1 MKKFLRYSLVGL
13 MALVSGSV
21 TAQVVSDSFTKGL
34 LDGSIT
40 NYQDLSN
47 VALTSSARYTLNAAS
62 NKGKCFQL
70 RSKDSNSG
78 VVTTTTGGVAKTVT
92 VVWYNDGT
100 TSNANGRT
108 IDIYGKNEPYAAVSD
123 LYSADT
129 DTQGTKIG
137 SVVYDANA
145 ETLTA
150 SVSLEGNY
158 AYVGFRSQDGA
169 LYTESITIDWSGE
182 ASETKLNAG
191 LEFSPSNISLKVGEA
206 FTAPTFTKA
215 TTADVTF
222 TSDNEAVAT
231 VDANGVITLAG
242 ELGTANIKA
251 TSEEN
256 SEYYAGTATCQ
267 IKVYDVN
274 TYKKA
279 TAVSS
284 DNFLLVAQRDDK
296 TYYAYPLS
304 KTKTYGY
311 LSTGSV
317 TGTVDEI
324 EVDKSYNDEFTFTA
338 VDGGYTIQDCYGR
351 YLYHSGT
358 YKTFSVSETNDR
370 YVWTVEPQTDGTFKI
385 SMNGYFMQFG
395 EGTFT
400 SFGAYDSAQDNA
412 VLPMLYT
419 KVSDAIK
426 NVTTVVERNDANAPI
441 FNLAGQ
447 RVGKDYKG
455 VVIQNGKKYLN
466 K

>member
-21 TAQVVSDSFTKGL
+21 TAQVVSDSFTKDL

-40 NYQDLSN
+40 NYQDSSN
-47 VALTSSARYTLNAAS
+47 VKLTSSARYTLNAAS

-70 RSKDSNSG
+70 RSSKNSG

-100 TSNANGRT
+100 TSSANGKT

-123 LYSADT
+123 LYSP
-129 DTQGTKIG
+129 DTQGTNIG

-158 AYVGFRSQDGA
+158 AYVGFRSKDGA

-182 ASETKLNAG
+182 ASETKQNAG

-267 IKVYDVN
+267 IKVYEVN

-304 KTKTYGY
+304 ETKTYGY

-324 EVDKSYNDEFTFTA
+324 EVDKNYNDEFTFTA
-338 VDGGYTIQDCYGR
+338 VDGGYTIQDSYGR
-351 YLYHSGT
+351 YLYQSGT
-358 YKTFSVSETNDR
+358 YKSFNVSETNNG

-385 SMNGYFMQFG
+385 SMNGYFMQYG
-395 EGTFT
+395 EGTHT
-400 SFGAYDSAQDNA
+400 TFGVYNSAQDNA
-412 VLPMLYT
+412 VLPMLYA

>member
-21 TAQVVSDSFTKGL
+21 TAQVVSDSFTKDL
-34 LDGSIT
+34 LDASST
-40 NYQDLSN
+40 AYLDKSD
-47 VALTSSARYTLNAAS
+47 VALNSSARYKLNAAS

-70 RSKDSNSG
+70 RSKNSTSG

-100 TSNANGRT
+100 ISNANGRT

-123 LYSADT
+123 LYST

-145 ETLTA
+145 TTQTA
-150 SVSLEGNY
+150 SVNLEGNY
-158 AYVGFRSQDGA
+158 PYVGFRSKENS

-206 FTAPTFTKA
+206 FKAPTFTKA

-267 IKVYDVN
+267 IKVYEVN

-296 TYYAYPLS
+296 TYYAYPLGE
-304 KTKTYGY
+304 TKPYGY
-311 LSTGSV
+311 LSTGSA
-317 TGTVDEI
+317 TGYVDQI
-324 EVDKSYNDEFTFTA
+324 EVDKTYNDEFTFTA
-338 VDGGYTIQDCYGR
+338 VDGGYTIQDSYGR
-351 YLYHSGT
+351 YLYQSGT
-358 YKTFSVSETNDR
+358 YKTFTVSETNDG

-395 EGTFT
+395 EGKFT
-400 SFGAYDSAQDNA
+400 SFGVYDSEQDNA
-412 VLPMLYT
+412 VLPMLYA

>member
-21 TAQVVSDSFTKGL
+21 TAQVVSDSFTKDL
-34 LDGSIT
+34 LQSGCA
-40 NYQDLSN
+40 YQELSN
-47 VALTSSARYTLNAAS
+47 VKLASTARYTLYAAS
-62 NKGKCFQL
+62 NNGKCFQL
-70 RSKDSNSG
+70 RSKDSDSG
-78 VVTTTTGGVAKTVT
+78 VVTTTTGGVAKKVT

-100 TSNANGRT
+100 ISNANGRT
-108 IDIYGKNEPYAAVSD
+108 IEIYGKNEPYVAVSD
-123 LYSADT
+123 LYSDDT
-129 DTQGTKIG
+129 KGTKIG

-150 SVSLEGNY
+150 SVNLEGNY
-158 AYVGFRSQDGA
+158 QYVGFRSKSGA
-169 LYTESITIDWSGE
+169 LYTESITIDWSAE

-215 TTADVTF
+215 TTADVKF

-267 IKVYDVN
+267 IKVYEVN

-296 TYYAYPLS
+296 TYYAYPLDE
-304 KTKTYGY
+304 TKTYGY

-317 TGTVDEI
+317 TGYVDQI
-324 EVDKSYNDEFTFTA
+324 EVDKTYNDEFTFTA
-338 VDGGYTIQDCYGR
+338 VDGGYTIQDSYGR
-351 YLYHSGT
+351 YLYQSGT
-358 YKTFSVSETNDR
+358 YKNFNVSKTNDG
-370 YVWTVEPQTDGTFKI
+370 YVWTVEPQTDGTFMI
-385 SMNGYFMQFG
+385 SMNGHFMQFG
-395 EGTFT
+395 EGTHT
-400 SFGAYDSAQDNA
+400 SFGVYDSAQDNA
-412 VLPMLYT
+412 VRPMLYA

>member
-21 TAQVVSDSFTKGL
+21 TAQVVSDSFTKNL
-34 LDGSIT
+34 LDSTSNG
-40 NYQDLSN
+40 YKDLSN
-47 VALTSSARYTLNAAS
+47 VALNSSARYKLNAAS
-62 NKGKCFQL
+62 NFGKCFQL
-70 RSKDSNSG
+70 RSKNSNSG
-78 VVTTTTGGVAKTVT
+78 VVTTTTGGVAKKVT

-100 TSNANGRT
+100 ISNANGRT
-108 IDIYGKNEPYAAVSD
+108 IEIYGKNEPYAAVSD
-123 LYSADT
+123 LYST

-150 SVSLEGNY
+150 SVNLEGNY
-158 AYVGFRSQDGA
+158 PYVGFRSKENS

-215 TTADVTF
+215 TTADVKF

-267 IKVYDVN
+267 IKVYEVN

-304 KTKTYGY
+304 ETKTYGY

-317 TGTVDEI
+317 TGYVDEI
-324 EVDKSYNDEFTFTA
+324 EVDKTYNDEFTFTA
-338 VDGGYTIQDCYGR
+338 VDGGYTIQDSYGR
-351 YLYHSGT
+351 YLYQSGT
-358 YKTFSVSETNDR
+358 YKTFSVSETNNR

-385 SMNGYFMQFG
+385 SMNGYFMQYG
-395 EGTFT
+395 EGTHT
-400 SFGAYDSAQDNA
+400 TFGVYDSEQDNA

>member
-21 TAQVVSDSFTKGL
+21 TAQVVSDSFTKDL

-47 VALTSSARYTLNAAS
+47 VKLTSSARYTLNAAS

-70 RSKDSNSG
+70 RSSKNSG

-92 VVWYNDGT
+92 VVWFNDGT
-100 TSNANGRT
+100 LVNGRT

-123 LYSADT
+123 LYSKGT
-129 DTQGTKIG
+129 EGTKIG

-145 ETLTA
+145 TTLTA
-150 SVSLEGNY
+150 SVNLEGNY
-158 AYVGFRSQDGA
+158 PYVGFRSQDGA

-206 FTAPTFTKA
+206 FTAPKFTKA

-296 TYYAYPLS
+296 TYYAYPLGE
-304 KTKTYGY
+304 TKPHGY

-317 TGTVDEI
+317 TGYVDQI
-324 EVDKSYNDEFTFTA
+324 EVDKTYNDEFTFTA
-338 VDGGYTIQDCYGR
+338 VDGGYTIQDSYGR
-351 YLYHSGT
+351 YLYQSKT
-358 YKTFSVSETNDR
+358 YNSFNLSDTNEG

-395 EGTFT
+395 EGTYT
-400 SFGAYDSAQDNA
+400 SFGVYDSEQDNA

>member
-1 MKKFLRYSLVGL
+1 MKKFLRYSLVAL
-13 MALVSGSV
+13 MALVCGTA
-21 TAQVVSDSFTKGL
+21 TAQVVSDSFTKDL
-34 LDGSIT
+34 LDASST
-40 NYQDLSN
+40 AYQDLSN
-47 VALTSSARYTLNAAS
+47 VALTSTARYTLNAAS
-62 NKGKCFQL
+62 KEGTCFQL
-70 RSKDSNSG
+70 RSKNNSG
-78 VVTTTTGGVAKTVT
+78 VVTTTSGGVAKTVT
-92 VVWYNDGT
+92 VVWYKDEK
-100 TSNANGRT
+100 TSNADGRT

-123 LYSADT
+123 LYSAS
-129 DTQGTKIG
+129 TQGTKIG
-137 SVVYDANA
+137 SVVYDAT
-145 ETLTA
+145 TLTA
-150 SVSLEGNY
+150 SVNLEGNY
-158 AYVGFRSQDGA
+158 AYVGFRSNNGA
-169 LYTESITIDWSGE
+169 LYTESVTIDWSGE
-182 ASETKLNAG
+182 ASETKLSAG
-191 LEFSPSNISLKVGEA
+191 LEFSPSSISLKAGEA
-206 FTAPTFTKA
+206 FTAPTFTKV

-267 IKVYDVN
+267 IKVYEVN

-304 KTKTYGY
+304 ETKTYGY

-338 VDGGYTIQDCYGR
+338 VDGGYTIQDSYGR
-351 YLYHSGT
+351 YLYQSGT
-358 YKTFSVSETNDR
+358 YKTFSVSETNNG

-385 SMNGYFMQFG
+385 SMNGYFMQYG
-395 EGTFT
+395 EGTHT
-400 SFGAYDSAQDNA
+400 TFGVYDSTQDNA
-412 VLPMLYT
+412 VLPMLYA
-419 KVSDAIK
+419 KVPDAIK

>member
-1 MKKFLRYSLVGL
+1 

-21 TAQVVSDSFTKGL
+21 TAQVVSDSFTKDL
-34 LDGSIT
+34 LDGSST
-40 NYQDLSN
+40 AYQDLSD

-62 NKGKCFQL
+62 NKGTCFQL
-70 RSKDSNSG
+70 RSKNSNSG
-78 VVTTTTGGVAKTVT
+78 VVTTTSGGVVKTVT

-100 TSNANGRT
+100 TSSADGRT

-129 DTQGTKIG
+129 QGTKIG
-137 SVVYDANA
+137 SIVYNANA

-150 SVSLEGNY
+150 SVTIEGNY
-158 AYVGFRSQDGA
+158 AYVGFRSNNGA
-169 LYTESITIDWSGE
+169 LYTESVTIDWSGE
-182 ASETKLNAG
+182 VSETKQSAG
-191 LEFSPSNISLKVGEA
+191 LEFSPSSISLKVGEA
-206 FTAPTFTKA
+206 FTVPTFTKA

-251 TSEEN
+251 TSDEN
-256 SEYYAGTATCQ
+256 SEYYAGTATCK

-274 TYKKA
+274 TYYKA
-279 TAVSS
+279 SAVSS

-296 TYYAYPLS
+296 TYYAYPLGE
-304 KTKTYGY
+304 TKTYGY

-317 TGTVDEI
+317 TGNVGEI
-324 EVDKSYNDEFTFTA
+324 EVDKTYNDEFTFTA
-338 VDGGYTIQDCYGR
+338 VDGGYTIQDSYGR
-351 YLYHSGT
+351 YLYQSGA
-358 YKTFSVSETNDR
+358 YKSFNLSETNDG
-370 YVWTVEPQTDGTFKI
+370 YVWTIEPQADGTFKI

-395 EGTFT
+395 EGTYT
-400 SFGAYDSAQDNA
+400 SFGVYDSAQDNA

-419 KVSDAIK
+419 KVSNAIRNAT
-426 NVTTVVERNDANAPI
+426 NVAECNDANAPV

-447 RVGKDYKG
+447 RVNNSFKG
-455 VVIQNGKKYLN
+455 IVVKNGKKFIN
-466 K
+466 RK

>member
-21 TAQVVSDSFTKGL
+21 TAQVVSDSFTKDL
-34 LDGSIT
+34 LQSGT
-40 NYQDLSN
+40 AYQELSN
-47 VALTSSARYTLNAAS
+47 VELNSSARYKLNAAS
-62 NKGKCFQL
+62 NDGKCFQL
-70 RSKDSNSG
+70 RSSKNSG
-78 VVTTTTGGVAKTVT
+78 VVTTTTGGVAKKVT

-100 TSNANGRT
+100 TSSANGRT

-123 LYSADT
+123 LYSKG
-129 DTQGTKIG
+129 TQGTWIG

-150 SVSLEGNY
+150 SVNLEGNY
-158 AYVGFRSQDGA
+158 PYVGFRSKENS

-182 ASETKLNAG
+182 ASDTKLNAG

-267 IKVYDVN
+267 IKVYEVN

-338 VDGGYTIQDCYGR
+338 VDGGYTIQDSYGR
-351 YLYHSGT
+351 YLYQSGT
-358 YKTFSVSETNDR
+358 YKNFNVSETNNR
-370 YVWTVEPQTDGTFKI
+370 YVWTVEPQNDGTFKI

-395 EGTFT
+395 EGTHT
-400 SFGAYDSAQDNA
+400 TFGVYDSEQGNA
-412 VLPMLYT
+412 VLPMLYA

>member
-21 TAQVVSDSFTKGL
+21 TAQVVSDSFTKSL

-40 NYQDLSN
+40 NYQELSN
-47 VALTSSARYTLNAAS
+47 VKLASSARYTLKAAS

-70 RSKDSNSG
+70 RSKDSDSG

-92 VVWYNDGT
+92 VVWYNDGK
-100 TSNANGRT
+100 TSNAKGRT

-123 LYSADT
+123 LYSP
-129 DTQGTKIG
+129 DTQGTNIG

-158 AYVGFRSQDGA
+158 AYVGFRSKDGA

-206 FTAPTFTKA
+206 FTAPKFTKA
-215 TTADVTF
+215 TTADVKF

-267 IKVYDVN
+267 IKVYEVN

-296 TYYAYPLS
+296 TYYAYPLGE
-304 KTKTYGY
+304 TKPYGY

-324 EVDKSYNDEFTFTA
+324 EVDKTYNDEFKFTA
-338 VDGGYTIQDCYGR
+338 VDGGYTIQDSYGR

-358 YKTFSVSETNDR
+358 YKSFNVSEKNNG

-400 SFGAYDSAQDNA
+400 SFGVYDSAQDNA
-412 VLPMLYT
+412 VLPMLYA

-447 RVGKDYKG
+447 RVGNDYKG

>member
-21 TAQVVSDSFTKGL
+21 TAQVVSDSFTKNL
-34 LDGSIT
+34 LDST
-40 NYQDLSN
+40 TTDYQELSN
-47 VALTSSARYTLNAAS
+47 VALNSSARYKLNAAS
-62 NKGKCFQL
+62 NDGKCFQL
-70 RSKDSNSG
+70 RSKNSNSG

-92 VVWYNDGT
+92 VVWFNEGK
-100 TSNANGRT
+100 TSNADGRT

-123 LYSADT
+123 LYSEGT
-129 DTQGTKIG
+129 KGTKIG
-137 SVVYDANA
+137 SVVYNA
-145 ETLTA
+145 TDTTLTA
-150 SVSLEGNY
+150 SVNIDGNY
-158 AYVGFRSQDGA
+158 QYVGFRSNYGA

-206 FTAPTFTKA
+206 FTAPKFTKA
-215 TTADVTF
+215 TTADVKF

-296 TYYAYPLS
+296 TYYAYPLAE
-304 KTKTYGY
+304 TKPYGY

-317 TGTVDEI
+317 TGYVDQI
-324 EVDKSYNDEFTFTA
+324 EVDKTYNDEFTFTA
-338 VDGGYTIQDCYGR
+338 VDGGYTIQDSYGR
-351 YLYHSGT
+351 YLYQSET
-358 YKTFSVSETNDR
+358 YKNFNVSETNDR

-395 EGTFT
+395 EGKFT
-400 SFGAYDSAQDNA
+400 SFGVYDSTQDKA
-412 VLPMLYT
+412 VLPMLYA
-419 KVSDAIK
+419 KVPDAIK

>member
-21 TAQVVSDSFTKGL
+21 TAQVVSDSFTKDL
-34 LDGSIT
+34 LQSGT
-40 NYQDLSN
+40 AYQELSN
-47 VALTSSARYTLNAAS
+47 VELNSSARYKLNAAS
-62 NKGKCFQL
+62 NDGKCFQL
-70 RSKDSNSG
+70 RSSKNSG
-78 VVTTTTGGVAKTVT
+78 VVTTTTGGVAKKVT

-100 TSNANGRT
+100 TSSANGRT

-123 LYSADT
+123 LYSKG
-129 DTQGTKIG
+129 TQGTWIG

-158 AYVGFRSQDGA
+158 AYVGFRSKDGS
-169 LYTESITIDWSGE
+169 LYTESITIDWSAE

-206 FTAPTFTKA
+206 FTAPKFTKA

-267 IKVYDVN
+267 IKVYEVN

-317 TGTVDEI
+317 TGYVDQI
-324 EVDKSYNDEFTFTA
+324 EVDKTYNDEFTFTA
-338 VDGGYTIQDCYGR
+338 VDGGYTIQDSYGR
-351 YLYHSGT
+351 YLYQSGT
-358 YKTFSVSETNDR
+358 YKNFNVSKTNDG
-370 YVWTVEPQTDGTFKI
+370 YVWTVVPQTDGTFKI
-385 SMNGYFMQFG
+385 SMNGYFMQYG
-395 EGTFT
+395 EGTHT
-400 SFGAYDSAQDNA
+400 TFGVYDSAQGNA
-412 VLPMLYT
+412 VLPMLYA

>member
-21 TAQVVSDSFTKGL
+21 TAQVVSDSFTKSL

-47 VALTSSARYTLNAAS
+47 VKLTSSARYTLNAAS

-70 RSKDSNSG
+70 RSSKNSG

-100 TSNANGRT
+100 TSSANGRT

-123 LYSADT
+123 LYSK
-129 DTQGTKIG
+129 GTEGTWIG

-145 ETLTA
+145 TTQTA
-150 SVSLEGNY
+150 SVNLEGNY
-158 AYVGFRSQDGA
+158 PYVGFRSKDGA

-215 TTADVTF
+215 TTADVKF

-231 VDANGVITLAG
+231 VDAKGVITLAG

-296 TYYAYPLS
+296 TYYAYPLGE
-304 KTKTYGY
+304 TKPYGY

-317 TGTVDEI
+317 TGYVDQI
-324 EVDKSYNDEFTFTA
+324 EVDKTYNDEFTFTA
-338 VDGGYTIQDCYGR
+338 VDGGYTIQDSYGR
-351 YLYHSGT
+351 YLYQSET
-358 YKTFSVSETNDR
+358 YKTFSVSKTNNG

-400 SFGAYDSAQDNA
+400 SFGVYNSAQDKA

>member
-21 TAQVVSDSFTKGL
+21 TAQVVSDSFTKDL
-34 LDGSIT
+34 LKSGSD
-40 NYQDLSN
+40 YQELSN

-70 RSKDSNSG
+70 RSKNSTSG

-100 TSNANGRT
+100 TSSADGRT

-123 LYSADT
+123 LYSDDT
-129 DTQGTKIG
+129 KGTKIG

-158 AYVGFRSQDGA
+158 AYVGFRSNYGA
-169 LYTESITIDWSGE
+169 LYTESITIDWSAE
-182 ASETKLNAG
+182 ASDTKLNAG

-206 FTAPTFTKA
+206 FAAPTFTKA

-267 IKVYDVN
+267 IKVYEVN

-296 TYYAYPLS
+296 TYYAYPLVE
-304 KTKTYGY
+304 TKTYGY

-317 TGTVDEI
+317 TGYVDEI
-324 EVDKSYNDEFTFTA
+324 EVDKTYNDEFTFTA
-338 VDGGYTIQDCYGR
+338 VDGGYTIQDSYGR
-351 YLYHSGT
+351 YLYQSGT
-358 YKTFSVSETNDR
+358 YKNFNVSKTNDG

-385 SMNGYFMQFG
+385 SMNGHFMQYG
-395 EGTFT
+395 EGTHT
-400 SFGAYDSAQDNA
+400 TFGVYDSAQENA

>member
-1 MKKFLRYSLVGL
+1 MKKFLRYSLVAL
-13 MALVSGSV
+13 MALVCGTA
-21 TAQVVSDSFTKGL
+21 TAQVVSDSFTKDL

-47 VALTSSARYTLNAAS
+47 VKLTSSARYTLNAAS

-100 TSNANGRT
+100 TSSANGRT

-129 DTQGTKIG
+129 QGTKIG

-145 ETLTA
+145 TTLTA
-150 SVSLEGNY
+150 SVNLEGNY
-158 AYVGFRSQDGA
+158 AYVGFRSKDGA

-182 ASETKLNAG
+182 ASETKLSAG

-256 SEYYAGTATCQ
+256 SDYYAGTATCK
-267 IKVYDVN
+267 IKVYEVN

-284 DNFLLVAQRDDK
+284 DDFLLVAQRDDK
-296 TYYAYPLS
+296 TYYAYPLA
-304 KTKTYGY
+304 KTKPYGY
-311 LSTGSV
+311 LSTRSV
-317 TGTVDEI
+317 TGYVDEI
-324 EVDKSYNDEFTFTA
+324 EVDKTYNDEFTFTA
-338 VDGGYTIQDCYGR
+338 VDGGYTIQDSYGR
-351 YLYHSGT
+351 FLYQSGT
-358 YKTFSVSETNDR
+358 YKTFSVSETNNG

-400 SFGAYDSAQDNA
+400 SFGAYDSVQDNA

-426 NVTTVVERNDANAPI
+426 NVTTVVELNDANAPI

-447 RVGKDYKG
+447 RVGNDYKG

>member
-21 TAQVVSDSFTKGL
+21 TAQVVSDSFTKNL
-34 LDGSIT
+34 LDST
-40 NYQDLSN
+40 TTDYQELSN
-47 VALTSSARYTLNAAS
+47 VALNSSARYKLNAAS
-62 NKGKCFQL
+62 NDGKCFQL
-70 RSKDSNSG
+70 RSKNSNSG

-92 VVWYNDGT
+92 VVWFNEGK
-100 TSNANGRT
+100 TSNADGRT

-123 LYSADT
+123 LYSEGT
-129 DTQGTKIG
+129 KGTKIG
-137 SVVYDANA
+137 SVVYNA
-145 ETLTA
+145 TDTTLTA
-150 SVSLEGNY
+150 SVNIDGNY
-158 AYVGFRSQDGA
+158 QYVGFRSNYGA

-206 FTAPTFTKA
+206 FTAPKFTKA
-215 TTADVTF
+215 TTADVKF

-296 TYYAYPLS
+296 TYYAYPLAE
-304 KTKTYGY
+304 TKPYGY

-317 TGTVDEI
+317 TGYVDQI
-324 EVDKSYNDEFTFTA
+324 EVDKTYNDEFTFTA
-338 VDGGYTIQDCYGR
+338 VDGGYTIQDSYGR
-351 YLYHSGT
+351 YLYQSGT
-358 YKTFSVSETNDR
+358 YKTFSVSETNNE
-370 YVWTVEPQTDGTFKI
+370 YVWTVEPQNDGTFKI

-395 EGTFT
+395 EGKFT
-400 SFGAYDSAQDNA
+400 SFGVYDSTQDKA
-412 VLPMLYT
+412 VLPMLYA
-419 KVSDAIK
+419 KVPDAIK

>member
-1 MKKFLRYSLVGL
+1 
-13 MALVSGSV
+13 
-21 TAQVVSDSFTKGL
+21 
-34 LDGSIT
+34 
-40 NYQDLSN
+40 
-47 VALTSSARYTLNAAS
+47 
-62 NKGKCFQL
+62 
-70 RSKDSNSG
+70 
-78 VVTTTTGGVAKTVT
+78 
-92 VVWYNDGT
+92 
-100 TSNANGRT
+100 
-108 IDIYGKNEPYAAVSD
+108 
-123 LYSADT
+123 
-129 DTQGTKIG
+129 
-137 SVVYDANA
+137 
-145 ETLTA
+145 
-150 SVSLEGNY
+150 
-158 AYVGFRSQDGA
+158 
-169 LYTESITIDWSGE
+169 
-182 ASETKLNAG
+182 
-191 LEFSPSNISLKVGEA
+191 
-206 FTAPTFTKA
+206 FTKA

-267 IKVYDVN
+267 IKVYEVN

-304 KTKTYGY
+304 ETKPYGY

-317 TGTVDEI
+317 TGYVDEI
-324 EVDKSYNDEFTFTA
+324 EVDKTYNDEFTFTA
-338 VDGGYTIQDCYGR
+338 VDGGYTIQDSYGR
-351 YLYHSGT
+351 YLYQSGT
-358 YKTFSVSETNDR
+358 YKSFNVSETNDG
-370 YVWTVEPQTDGTFKI
+370 YVWTVEPQNDGTFKI
-385 SMNGYFMQFG
+385 SMNGHFMQFG

-400 SFGAYDSAQDNA
+400 SFGAYDSAQDKA
-412 VLPMLYT
+412 VLPMLYA
-419 KVSDAIK
+419 KVPDAIK

>member
-21 TAQVVSDSFTKGL
+21 TAQVVSDSFTKDL
-34 LDGSIT
+34 LDASST
-40 NYQDLSN
+40 AYLDKSD
-47 VALTSSARYTLNAAS
+47 VALNSSARYKLNAAS

-70 RSKDSNSG
+70 RSKNSTSG

-100 TSNANGRT
+100 ISNANGRT

-123 LYSADT
+123 LYST

-145 ETLTA
+145 TTQTA
-150 SVSLEGNY
+150 SVNLEGNY
-158 AYVGFRSQDGA
+158 PYVGFRSKENS

-206 FTAPTFTKA
+206 FKAPTFTKA

-267 IKVYDVN
+267 IKVYEVN

-304 KTKTYGY
+304 ETKTYGY

-317 TGTVDEI
+317 TGYVDQI
-324 EVDKSYNDEFTFTA
+324 EVDKTYNDEFTFTA
-338 VDGGYTIQDCYGR
+338 VDGGYTIQDSYGR
-351 YLYHSGT
+351 YLYQSGT
-358 YKTFSVSETNDR
+358 YKTFTVSETNDG

-395 EGTFT
+395 EGKFT
-400 SFGAYDSAQDNA
+400 SFGVYDSEQDNA
-412 VLPMLYT
+412 VLPMLYA

>member
-21 TAQVVSDSFTKGL
+21 TAQVVSDSFTKDL
-34 LDGSIT
+34 LQSGSA
-40 NYQDLSN
+40 YQELSN
-47 VALTSSARYTLNAAS
+47 VKLASTARYTLYAAS
-62 NKGKCFQL
+62 NDGKCFQL

-100 TSNANGRT
+100 TSSANGRT

-123 LYSADT
+123 LYSDDT
-129 DTQGTKIG
+129 KGTKIG

-158 AYVGFRSQDGA
+158 AYVGFRSQKGA

-267 IKVYDVN
+267 IKVYEVN

-296 TYYAYPLS
+296 TYYAYPLGE
-304 KTKTYGY
+304 TKPHGY

-317 TGTVDEI
+317 TGYVDQI
-324 EVDKSYNDEFTFTA
+324 EVDKTYNDEFTFTA
-338 VDGGYTIQDCYGR
+338 VDGGYTIQDSYGR
-351 YLYHSGT
+351 YLYQSKT
-358 YKTFSVSETNDR
+358 YNSFNLSDNNEG

-395 EGTFT
+395 EGTYT
-400 SFGAYDSAQDNA
+400 SFGVYDSEQDNA

>member
-21 TAQVVSDSFTKGL
+21 TAQVVSDSFTKSL

-100 TSNANGRT
+100 TSSANGRT

-123 LYSADT
+123 LYSA

-158 AYVGFRSQDGA
+158 AYVGFRSKDGA

-267 IKVYDVN
+267 IKVYEVN

-304 KTKTYGY
+304 ETKTYGY

-338 VDGGYTIQDCYGR
+338 VDGGYTIQDSYGR
-351 YLYHSGT
+351 YLYQSET
-358 YKTFSVSETNDR
+358 YKSFNVSETNNE
-370 YVWTVEPQTDGTFKI
+370 YVWTVEPQNDGTFKI
-385 SMNGYFMQFG
+385 SMNGYFMQYG
-395 EGTFT
+395 EGTHT
-400 SFGAYDSAQDNA
+400 TFGVYDSTQDNA
-412 VLPMLYT
+412 VLPMLYA

>member
-1 MKKFLRYSLVGL
+1 MKKFLRYSLVAL
-13 MALVSGSV
+13 MTLVCGTA
-21 TAQVVSDSFTKGL
+21 TAQVVSDSFTKDL
-34 LDGSIT
+34 LGSGT
-40 NYQDLSN
+40 AYQDFTD
-47 VALTSSARYTLNAAS
+47 VALKSSARYTLNAAS
-62 NKGKCFQL
+62 NDGKCFQL
-70 RSKDSNSG
+70 RGKSNSG
-78 VVTTTTGGVAKTVT
+78 VVTTTSGGVAKTVT
-92 VVWYNDGT
+92 VVWYNDEK
-100 TSNANGRT
+100 TSNAEGRT
-108 IDIYGKNEPYAAVSD
+108 IDIYGKNEPYAAVSE
-123 LYSADT
+123 LYNAS
-129 DTQGTKIG
+129 TQGTKIG

-158 AYVGFRSQDGA
+158 AYVGFRSNNGA
-169 LYTESITIDWSGE
+169 LYTESVTIDWSGE
-182 ASETKLNAG
+182 ASETKLSAG
-191 LEFSPSNISLKVGEA
+191 LEFSPSNISLKAGEA
-206 FTAPTFTKA
+206 FTAPTFTKV

-256 SEYYAGTATCQ
+256 SEYYAGTATCK
-267 IKVYDVN
+267 IKVYEVN

-304 KTKTYGY
+304 ETKTYGY

-338 VDGGYTIQDCYGR
+338 VDGGYTIQDSYGR
-351 YLYHSGT
+351 YLYQSGT
-358 YKTFSVSETNDR
+358 YKTFSVSETNNE
-370 YVWTVEPQTDGTFKI
+370 YVWTVEPQNDGTFKI

-395 EGTFT
+395 EGTYT
-400 SFGAYDSAQDNA
+400 SFGVYDSAQDNA
-412 VLPMLYT
+412 VLPMLYA

-447 RVGKDYKG
+447 RVGNDYKG

>member
-21 TAQVVSDSFTKGL
+21 TAQVVSDSFTKDL
-34 LDGSIT
+34 LQSGSA
-40 NYQDLSN
+40 YQELSN
-47 VALTSSARYTLNAAS
+47 VKLASTARYTLYAAS
-62 NKGKCFQL
+62 NDGKCFQL

-92 VVWYNDGT
+92 VVWFNEGK
-100 TSNANGRT
+100 TSNADGRT

-123 LYSADT
+123 LYSKG
-129 DTQGTKIG
+129 TQGTKIG

-158 AYVGFRSQDGA
+158 AYVGFRSKDGA

-215 TTADVTF
+215 TTADVKF

-231 VDANGVITLAG
+231 VDADGVITLAG

-296 TYYAYPLS
+296 TYYAYPLVE
-304 KTKTYGY
+304 TKPYGY

-317 TGTVDEI
+317 TGYVDEI
-324 EVDKSYNDEFTFTA
+324 EVDKTYNDEFTFTA
-338 VDGGYTIQDCYGR
+338 VDGGYTIQDSHGR
-351 YLYHSGT
+351 YLYQSGT
-358 YKTFSVSETNDR
+358 YKSFNVSETNNG

-385 SMNGYFMQFG
+385 SMNGYFMQYG
-395 EGTFT
+395 EGTHT
-400 SFGAYDSAQDNA
+400 TFGVYDSAQDNA
-412 VLPMLYT
+412 VLPMLYA

>member
-21 TAQVVSDSFTKGL
+21 TAQVVSDSFTKNL
-34 LDGSIT
+34 LDGSKT
-40 NYQDLSN
+40 DYQELSN
-47 VALTSSARYTLNAAS
+47 VKLASTARYTLNAAS

-92 VVWYNDGT
+92 VVWYNDANI
-100 TSNANGRT
+100 SNTDGRT
-108 IDIYGKNEPYAAVSD
+108 IDIYGKNEPYKAVSD
-123 LYSADT
+123 LYSDDT
-129 DTQGTKIG
+129 KGTKIG

-158 AYVGFRSQDGA
+158 AYVGFRSKSGT

-206 FTAPTFTKA
+206 FTAPKFTKA
-215 TTADVTF
+215 TTADVKF

-267 IKVYDVN
+267 IKVYEVN

-296 TYYAYPLS
+296 TYYAYPLDE
-304 KTKTYGY
+304 TKTYGY
-311 LSTGSV
+311 LYTGSV

-338 VDGGYTIQDCYGR
+338 VDGGYTIQDSYGR
-351 YLYHSGT
+351 YLYQSGT
-358 YKTFSVSETNDR
+358 YKTFSVSETNNE
-370 YVWTVEPQTDGTFKI
+370 YVWTVEPQNDGTFKI
-385 SMNGYFMQFG
+385 SMNGYFMQYG
-395 EGTFT
+395 EGTHT
-400 SFGAYDSAQDNA
+400 TFGVYNSTQDNA
-412 VLPMLYT
+412 VLPMLYA

>member
-21 TAQVVSDSFTKGL
+21 TAQVVSDSFTKSL

-47 VALTSSARYTLNAAS
+47 VKLTSSARYTLNAAS

-70 RSKDSNSG
+70 RSSKNSG

-100 TSNANGRT
+100 TSSANGRT

-123 LYSADT
+123 LYSKGT
-129 DTQGTKIG
+129 EGTKIG

-158 AYVGFRSQDGA
+158 PYVGFRSQDGA
-169 LYTESITIDWSGE
+169 LYTESITIDWSAE

-206 FTAPTFTKA
+206 FAAPTFTKA
-215 TTADVTF
+215 TTADVKF

-231 VDANGVITLAG
+231 VDAKGVITLAG

-296 TYYAYPLS
+296 TYYAYPLDE
-304 KTKTYGY
+304 TKNYGY
-311 LSTGSV
+311 LYTGSV

-338 VDGGYTIQDCYGR
+338 VDDGYTIQDSYGR
-351 YLYHSGT
+351 YLYQSGT
-358 YKTFSVSETNDR
+358 YKSFNVSETNDG

-385 SMNGYFMQFG
+385 SMNGYFMQYG
-395 EGTFT
+395 EGTHIT
-400 SFGAYDSAQDNA
+400 FGVYNSAQDNA
-412 VLPMLYT
+412 VLPMLYA

>member
-21 TAQVVSDSFTKGL
+21 TAQVVSDSFTKSL

-100 TSNANGRT
+100 TSSANGRT

-123 LYSADT
+123 LYST

-137 SVVYDANA
+137 SVVYVANA

-158 AYVGFRSQDGA
+158 AYVGFRSKDGA

-182 ASETKLNAG
+182 ASETKQNAG

-206 FTAPTFTKA
+206 FTAPKFTKA

-267 IKVYDVN
+267 IKVYEVN

-304 KTKTYGY
+304 ETKTYGY

-338 VDGGYTIQDCYGR
+338 VDGGYTIQDSYGR
-351 YLYHSGT
+351 YLYQSGT
-358 YKTFSVSETNDR
+358 YKSFNVSETNNG
-370 YVWTVEPQTDGTFKI
+370 YVWTVEPQNDGTFKI

-400 SFGAYDSAQDNA
+400 SFGVYDSKQDNA

>member
-1 MKKFLRYSLVGL
+1 MTAVL
-13 MALVSGSV
+13 ALVFGTA
-21 TAQVVSDSFTKGL
+21 TAQVVSDSFTKDL
-34 LDGSIT
+34 LESGT
-40 NYQDLSN
+40 AYQDLSN
-47 VALTSSARYTLNAAS
+47 VALTSTARYTLNAAS
-62 NKGKCFQL
+62 NNGKCFQL
-70 RSKDSNSG
+70 RSKNSNSG
-78 VVTTTTGGVAKTVT
+78 VVTTTSGGVAKTVT

-100 TSNANGRT
+100 TSSANGRT

-123 LYSADT
+123 LYST

-158 AYVGFRSQDGA
+158 AYVGFRSKDGA
-169 LYTESITIDWSGE
+169 LYTESITIDWNGE
-182 ASETKLNAG
+182 VSETKQSAG
-191 LEFSPSNISLKVGEA
+191 LEFSLSSISLKVGEA

-231 VDANGVITLAG
+231 VDANGVITLTG

-256 SEYYAGTATCQ
+256 SEYYAGTATCM

-284 DNFLLVAQRDDK
+284 DNLLLVAQRDDK
-296 TYYAYPLS
+296 TYYAYPLGE
-304 KTKTYGY
+304 TKTYGY

-338 VDGGYTIQDCYGR
+338 VDGGYTIQDSYGR
-351 YLYHSGT
+351 YLYQSGT
-358 YKTFSVSETNDR
+358 YNSFNLSDTNEG

-395 EGTFT
+395 QGTHT
-400 SFGAYDSAQDNA
+400 SFGVYDSAQDNA
-412 VLPMLYT
+412 VLPILYG
-419 KVSDAIK
+419 KVSTAIK
-426 NVTTVVERNDANAPI
+426 NTTTVAECNDANAPV

-447 RVGKDYKG
+447 RVNGNFKG
-455 VVIQNGKKYLN
+455 IVIRNGKKFMN
-466 K
+466 R

>member
-21 TAQVVSDSFTKGL
+21 TAQVVSDSFTKSL

-47 VALTSSARYTLNAAS
+47 VKLTSSARYTLNAAS

-70 RSKDSNSG
+70 RSSKNSG

-100 TSNANGRT
+100 TSSANGRT

-123 LYSADT
+123 LYSA

-158 AYVGFRSQDGA
+158 PYVGFRSKENS
-169 LYTESITIDWSGE
+169 LYTESITIDWSAE

-267 IKVYDVN
+267 IKVYEVN

-296 TYYAYPLS
+296 TYYAYPLDE
-304 KTKTYGY
+304 TKTYGY
-311 LSTGSV
+311 LYTGSV

-324 EVDKSYNDEFTFTA
+324 EVDKTYNDEFTFTA
-338 VDGGYTIQDCYGR
+338 VDGGYTIQDSYGR
-351 YLYHSGT
+351 YLYQSEA
-358 YKTFSVSETNDR
+358 YKTFTVSETNDG

-395 EGTFT
+395 QGTHT
-400 SFGAYDSAQDNA
+400 SFGVYDSAQDNA
-412 VLPMLYT
+412 VLPMLYA
-419 KVSDAIK
+419 KVPDAIK

>member
-21 TAQVVSDSFTKGL
+21 TAQVVSDSFTKDL
-34 LDGSIT
+34 LDASST
-40 NYQDLSN
+40 AYLDKSD
-47 VALTSSARYTLNAAS
+47 VALNSSARYKLNAAS

-70 RSKDSNSG
+70 RSDKSTSG
-78 VVTTTTGGVAKTVT
+78 VVTTTSGGVAKTVT
-92 VVWYNDGT
+92 VVWFNDGT
-100 TSNANGRT
+100 ISSANGRT

-123 LYSADT
+123 LYST

-150 SVSLEGNY
+150 SVNLEGNY
-158 AYVGFRSQDGA
+158 PYVGFRSKENS
-169 LYTESITIDWSGE
+169 LYTESITIDWSAE

-215 TTADVTF
+215 TTADVKF

-267 IKVYDVN
+267 IKVYEVN

-304 KTKTYGY
+304 ETKTYGY

-317 TGTVDEI
+317 TGYVDQI

-338 VDGGYTIQDCYGR
+338 VDGGYTIQDSYGR
-351 YLYHSGT
+351 YLYQSGT
-358 YKTFSVSETNDR
+358 YKNFNVSKTNDG
-370 YVWTVEPQTDGTFKI
+370 YVWTVEPQTDGTFMI
-385 SMNGYFMQFG
+385 SMNGHFMQFG
-395 EGTFT
+395 EGTHT
-400 SFGAYDSAQDNA
+400 SFGVYDSAQDNA
-412 VLPMLYT
+412 VRPMLYA

>member
-21 TAQVVSDSFTKGL
+21 TAQVVSDSFTKNL
-34 LDGSIT
+34 LDSTSNG
-40 NYQDLSN
+40 YQDLSN
-47 VALTSSARYTLNAAS
+47 VALNSSARYKLNAAS
-62 NKGKCFQL
+62 NYGKWFQL

-92 VVWYNDGT
+92 VVWYNDGK
-100 TSNANGRT
+100 TSNAKGRT

-123 LYSADT
+123 LYSDSEG
-129 DTQGTKIG
+129 TQGKKIG
-137 SVVYDANA
+137 SVVYANA

-158 AYVGFRSQDGA
+158 AYVGFRSKSGA

-206 FTAPTFTKA
+206 FKAPKFTKA
-215 TTADVTF
+215 TTADVKF

-256 SEYYAGTATCQ
+256 SDYYAGTATCQ

-296 TYYAYPLS
+296 TYYAYPLGE
-304 KTKTYGY
+304 TKPHGY

-317 TGTVDEI
+317 TGYVDQI
-324 EVDKSYNDEFTFTA
+324 EVDKTYNDEFTFTA
-338 VDGGYTIQDCYGR
+338 VDGGYTIQDSYGR
-351 YLYHSGT
+351 YLYQSKT
-358 YKTFSVSETNDR
+358 YNSFNLSDTNKG

>member
-21 TAQVVSDSFTKGL
+21 TAQVVSDSFTKDL
-34 LDGSIT
+34 LQSGSA
-40 NYQDLSN
+40 YQELSN
-47 VALTSSARYTLNAAS
+47 VKLASTARYTLYAAS
-62 NKGKCFQL
+62 NNGKCFQL

-100 TSNANGRT
+100 TSSANGRT

-123 LYSADT
+123 LYSKG
-129 DTQGTKIG
+129 TQGTKIG

-158 AYVGFRSQDGA
+158 AYVGFRSKDGA

-206 FTAPTFTKA
+206 FKAPTFTKA
-215 TTADVTF
+215 TTADVKF

-267 IKVYDVN
+267 IKVYEVN

-304 KTKTYGY
+304 ETKTYGY

-338 VDGGYTIQDCYGR
+338 VDGGYTIQDSYGR
-351 YLYHSGT
+351 YLYQSGT
-358 YKTFSVSETNDR
+358 YKNFNVSKTNDG

-385 SMNGYFMQFG
+385 SMNGYFMQYG
-395 EGTFT
+395 EGTHT
-400 SFGAYDSAQDNA
+400 TFGVYDSAQDNA
-412 VLPMLYT
+412 VLPMLYA
-419 KVSDAIK
+419 KVPDAIK

>member
-21 TAQVVSDSFTKGL
+21 TAQVVSDSFTKSL

-47 VALTSSARYTLNAAS
+47 VKLTSSARYTLNAAS

-70 RSKDSNSG
+70 RSSKNSG

-100 TSNANGRT
+100 TSSANGRT

-123 LYSADT
+123 LYSKGT
-129 DTQGTKIG
+129 EGTKIG

-158 AYVGFRSQDGA
+158 PYVGFRSQDGA
-169 LYTESITIDWSGE
+169 LYTESITIDWSAE

-206 FTAPTFTKA
+206 FAAPTFTKA
-215 TTADVTF
+215 TTADVKF

-231 VDANGVITLAG
+231 VDAKGVITLAG

-296 TYYAYPLS
+296 TYYAYPLDE
-304 KTKTYGY
+304 TKNYGY
-311 LSTGSV
+311 LYTGSV

-338 VDGGYTIQDCYGR
+338 VDDGYTIQDSYGR
-351 YLYHSGT
+351 YLYQSGT
-358 YKTFSVSETNDR
+358 YKSFNVSETNDG

-385 SMNGYFMQFG
+385 SMNGYFMQYG
-395 EGTFT
+395 EGTHT
-400 SFGAYDSAQDNA
+400 TFGVYDSAQDNA
-412 VLPMLYT
+412 VLPMLYA

>member
-21 TAQVVSDSFTKGL
+21 TAQVVSDSFTKDL
-34 LDGSIT
+34 LQSGSD
-40 NYQDLSN
+40 YQDLSN

-100 TSNANGRT
+100 TSSANGRT

-123 LYSADT
+123 LYSDSEG
-129 DTQGTKIG
+129 TQGTKIG

-158 AYVGFRSQDGA
+158 PYVGFRSKDGA

-182 ASETKLNAG
+182 ASDTKLNAG

-304 KTKTYGY
+304 ETKTYGY

-338 VDGGYTIQDCYGR
+338 VDGGYTIQDSYGR
-351 YLYHSGT
+351 YLYQSGT
-358 YKTFSVSETNDR
+358 YKSFNVSETNNG

-400 SFGAYDSAQDNA
+400 SFGVYDSAQDNA
-412 VLPMLYT
+412 VLPMLYA
-419 KVSDAIK
+419 KVPDAIK

>member
-21 TAQVVSDSFTKGL
+21 TAQVVSDSFTKDL
-34 LDGSIT
+34 LDASST
-40 NYQDLSN
+40 AYLDKSD
-47 VALTSSARYTLNAAS
+47 VALNSSARYKLNAAS

-70 RSKDSNSG
+70 RSKNSTSG

-100 TSNANGRT
+100 ISNANGRT

-123 LYSADT
+123 LYSADK
-129 DTQGTKIG
+129 QGTKIG

-145 ETLTA
+145 TTQTA
-150 SVSLEGNY
+150 SVNLEGNY
-158 AYVGFRSQDGA
+158 PYVGFRSKENS
-169 LYTESITIDWSGE
+169 LYTESITIDWSAE
-182 ASETKLNAG
+182 ASETKQNAG

-304 KTKTYGY
+304 ETKTYGY

-317 TGTVDEI
+317 TGYVDQI
-324 EVDKSYNDEFTFTA
+324 EVDKTYNDEFTFTA
-338 VDGGYTIQDCYGR
+338 VDGGYTIQDSYGR
-351 YLYHSGT
+351 YLYPSGT
-358 YKTFSVSETNDR
+358 YKNFNVSETNDE
-370 YVWTVEPQTDGTFKI
+370 YVWTVEPQTNGTFKI

-395 EGTFT
+395 QGTHT
-400 SFGAYDSAQDNA
+400 SFGVYDSAQDNA
-412 VLPMLYT
+412 VLPMLYA

>member
-21 TAQVVSDSFTKGL
+21 TAQVVSDSFTKDL
-34 LDGSIT
+34 LQSGSA
-40 NYQDLSN
+40 YQELSN
-47 VALTSSARYTLNAAS
+47 VKLASTARYTLYAAS
-62 NKGKCFQL
+62 NNGKCFQL

-100 TSNANGRT
+100 TSSANGRT

-123 LYSADT
+123 LYSKG
-129 DTQGTKIG
+129 TQGTKIG

-158 AYVGFRSQDGA
+158 AYVGFRSKDGA
-169 LYTESITIDWSGE
+169 LYTESITIDWSAE

-267 IKVYDVN
+267 IKVYEVN

-338 VDGGYTIQDCYGR
+338 VDGGYTIQDSYGR
-351 YLYHSGT
+351 YLYQSGT
-358 YKTFSVSETNDR
+358 YKTFSVSETNNR
-370 YVWTVEPQTDGTFKI
+370 YVWTVEPQNDGTFKI

-395 EGTFT
+395 EGKFT
-400 SFGAYDSAQDNA
+400 SFGVYDSEQGNA
-412 VLPMLYT
+412 VLPMLYA

>member
-21 TAQVVSDSFTKGL
+21 TAQVVSDSFTKSL

-100 TSNANGRT
+100 TSSANGRT

-123 LYSADT
+123 LYSDDT
-129 DTQGTKIG
+129 KGTKIG

-158 AYVGFRSQDGA
+158 AYVGFRSKDGA

-267 IKVYDVN
+267 IKVYEVN

-304 KTKTYGY
+304 ETKTYGY

-338 VDGGYTIQDCYGR
+338 VDGGYTIQDSYGR
-351 YLYHSGT
+351 YLYQSESGW
-358 YKTFSVSETNDR
+358 Y
-370 YVWTVEPQTDGTFKI
+370 G
-385 SMNGYFMQFG
+385 
-395 EGTFT
+395 
-400 SFGAYDSAQDNA
+400 
-412 VLPMLYT
+412 
-419 KVSDAIK
+419 
-426 NVTTVVERNDANAPI
+426 
-441 FNLAGQ
+441 
-447 RVGKDYKG
+447 
-455 VVIQNGKKYLN
+455 
-466 K
+466 

>member
-21 TAQVVSDSFTKGL
+21 TAQVVSDSFTKNL
-34 LDGSIT
+34 LDST
-40 NYQDLSN
+40 TTDYQELSN
-47 VALTSSARYTLNAAS
+47 VALNSSARYKLNAAS
-62 NKGKCFQL
+62 NDGKCFQL
-70 RSKDSNSG
+70 RSKNSNSG

-92 VVWYNDGT
+92 VVWFNEGK
-100 TSNANGRT
+100 TSNADGRT

-123 LYSADT
+123 LYSEGT
-129 DTQGTKIG
+129 KGTKIG
-137 SVVYDANA
+137 SVVYNA
-145 ETLTA
+145 TDTTLTA
-150 SVSLEGNY
+150 SVNIDGNY
-158 AYVGFRSQDGA
+158 QYVGFRSNYGA

-267 IKVYDVN
+267 IKVYEVN

-304 KTKTYGY
+304 ETKTYGY
-311 LSTGSV
+311 LSTGTV

-338 VDGGYTIQDCYGR
+338 VDGGYTIQDSYGR
-351 YLYHSGT
+351 YLYQSGT
-358 YKTFSVSETNDR
+358 YKTFSVSETNNE
-370 YVWTVEPQTDGTFKI
+370 YVWTVEPQNDGTFKI
-385 SMNGYFMQFG
+385 SMNGYFMQYG
-395 EGTFT
+395 EGTHT
-400 SFGAYDSAQDNA
+400 TFGVYDSTQDNA
-412 VLPMLYT
+412 VLPMLYA
-419 KVSDAIK
+419 KVPDAIK

>member
-21 TAQVVSDSFTKGL
+21 TAQVVSDSFTKDL
-34 LDGSIT
+34 LQSGSA
-40 NYQDLSN
+40 YQELSN
-47 VALTSSARYTLNAAS
+47 VKLASTARYTLYAAS
-62 NKGKCFQL
+62 NDGKCFQL
-70 RSKDSNSG
+70 RSSKNSG
-78 VVTTTTGGVAKTVT
+78 VVTTTTGGVAKKVT

-100 TSNANGRT
+100 TSSANGRT

-123 LYSADT
+123 LYST

-158 AYVGFRSQDGA
+158 AYVGFRSKDGS

-215 TTADVTF
+215 TTADVKF

-267 IKVYDVN
+267 IKVYEVN

-296 TYYAYPLS
+296 TYYAYPLDE
-304 KTKTYGY
+304 TKTYGY
-311 LSTGSV
+311 LYTGSV

-338 VDGGYTIQDCYGR
+338 VDGGYTIQDSYGR
-351 YLYHSGT
+351 YLYQSGT
-358 YKTFSVSETNDR
+358 YKSFNVSETNKG

-395 EGTFT
+395 QGTHT
-400 SFGAYDSAQDNA
+400 SFGVYNSAQDNA
-412 VLPMLYT
+412 VLPMLYA
-419 KVSDAIK
+419 KVPDAIK

>member
-21 TAQVVSDSFTKGL
+21 TAQVVSDSFTKSL

-47 VALTSSARYTLNAAS
+47 VKLTSSARYTLNAAS

-70 RSKDSNSG
+70 RSSKNSG

-100 TSNANGRT
+100 TSSANGRT

-123 LYSADT
+123 LYSKGT
-129 DTQGTKIG
+129 EGTKIG

-158 AYVGFRSQDGA
+158 PYVGFRSQDGA

-206 FTAPTFTKA
+206 FAAPTFTKA
-215 TTADVTF
+215 TTADVKF

-267 IKVYDVN
+267 IKVYEVN

-304 KTKTYGY
+304 ETKTYGY

-338 VDGGYTIQDCYGR
+338 VDGGYTIQDSYGR
-351 YLYHSGT
+351 YLYQSKT
-358 YKTFSVSETNDR
+358 YNSFNLSDTNEG

-385 SMNGYFMQFG
+385 SMNRYFMQFG
-395 EGTFT
+395 QGTHT
-400 SFGAYDSAQDNA
+400 SFGVYDSAQDNA

>member
-21 TAQVVSDSFTKGL
+21 TAQVVSDSFTKDL
-34 LDGSIT
+34 LDASST
-40 NYQDLSN
+40 AYLDKSD
-47 VALTSSARYTLNAAS
+47 VALNSSARYKLNAAS
-62 NKGKCFQL
+62 NYGKCFQL
-70 RSKDSNSG
+70 RSKNSNSG
-78 VVTTTTGGVAKTVT
+78 VVTTTTGGVAKKVT

-100 TSNANGRT
+100 ISNANGRT
-108 IDIYGKNEPYAAVSD
+108 IEIYGKNEPYAAVSD
-123 LYSADT
+123 LYST

-150 SVSLEGNY
+150 SVNLEGNY
-158 AYVGFRSQDGA
+158 PYVGFRSKSGT

-182 ASETKLNAG
+182 ASETKQNAG

-215 TTADVTF
+215 TTADVKF

-296 TYYAYPLS
+296 TYYAYPLD

-317 TGTVDEI
+317 TGYVDQI
-324 EVDKSYNDEFTFTA
+324 EVDKTYNDEFTFTA
-338 VDGGYTIQDCYGR
+338 VDGGYTIQDSYGR
-351 YLYHSGT
+351 YLYQSGT
-358 YKTFSVSETNDR
+358 YKSFNVSETNKG

-385 SMNGYFMQFG
+385 SMNGYFMQYG
-395 EGTFT
+395 EGTHT
-400 SFGAYDSAQDNA
+400 TFGVYDSEQDNA
-412 VLPMLYT
+412 VLPMLYA

>member
-21 TAQVVSDSFTKGL
+21 TAQVVSDSFTKDL
-34 LDGSIT
+34 LQSGFD
-40 NYQDLSN
+40 YQELSN
-47 VALTSSARYTLNAAS
+47 VKLASTARYTLYAAS
-62 NKGKCFQL
+62 NDGKCFQL
-70 RSKDSNSG
+70 RSKESNSG

-100 TSNANGRT
+100 TSSADGRT

-123 LYSADT
+123 LYSKG
-129 DTQGTKIG
+129 TQGTKIG

-145 ETLTA
+145 TTQTA
-150 SVSLEGNY
+150 SVNLEGNY
-158 AYVGFRSQDGA
+158 PYVGFRSKENS
-169 LYTESITIDWSGE
+169 LYTESITIDWSAE

-215 TTADVTF
+215 TTADVKF

-267 IKVYDVN
+267 IKVYEVN

-338 VDGGYTIQDCYGR
+338 VDGGYTIQDSYGR
-351 YLYHSGT
+351 YLYQSGT
-358 YKTFSVSETNDR
+358 YNTFSVSETNDG

-385 SMNGYFMQFG
+385 SMNGYFMQYG
-395 EGTFT
+395 EGAHII
-400 SFGAYDSAQDNA
+400 FGVYNSAQDNA
-412 VLPMLYT
+412 VLPMLYA
-419 KVSDAIK
+419 KVPDAIK

>member
-21 TAQVVSDSFTKGL
+21 TAQVVSDSFTKNL
-34 LDGSIT
+34 LDST
-40 NYQDLSN
+40 TTDYQELSN
-47 VALTSSARYTLNAAS
+47 VALNSSARYKLNAAS
-62 NKGKCFQL
+62 NDGKCFQL
-70 RSKDSNSG
+70 RSKNSNSG

-92 VVWYNDGT
+92 VVWFNEGKI
-100 TSNANGRT
+100 SNADGRT

-123 LYSADT
+123 LYSEGT
-129 DTQGTKIG
+129 KGTKIG
-137 SVVYDANA
+137 SVVYNA
-145 ETLTA
+145 TDTTLTA
-150 SVSLEGNY
+150 SVNIDGNY
-158 AYVGFRSQDGA
+158 QYVGFRSNYGA

-215 TTADVTF
+215 TTADVKF

-267 IKVYDVN
+267 IKVYEVN

-304 KTKTYGY
+304 ETKTYGY

-317 TGTVDEI
+317 TGTVYEI

-338 VDGGYTIQDCYGR
+338 VDGGYTIQDSYGR
-351 YLYHSGT
+351 YLFQSGA
-358 YKTFSVSETNDR
+358 YKTFSVSETNNG
-370 YVWTVEPQTDGTFKI
+370 YVWTVEPQNDGTFKI
-385 SMNGYFMQFG
+385 SMNGYFMQYG
-395 EGTFT
+395 EGTHT
-400 SFGAYDSAQDNA
+400 TFGVYDSTQDKA
-412 VLPMLYT
+412 VLPMLYA
-419 KVSDAIK
+419 KVPDAIK